1 MRARLATSAALID
14 SRRMTTTLREA
25 RAEARR
31 MRDQGDFARALS
43 IYQHILEVVPLDY
56 EVRTLIADVLV
67 DLDARDAAAQVYRTV
82 AMHDVRAGHPL
93 PALVACQAL
102 VKLGQAIDDIE
113 GLLVKTYASG
123 SPQLARFAIRPA
135 PVDPNTKIAALTGA
149 PKNLQHA
156 AEQALRVALDL
167 SVFVGYQEQYH
178 PLPFLSEL
186 SQESFVAV
194 ARSLTILRLKDGE
207 VVMRQGDTGDSLFLV
222 ASGELRVFVQAPDGP
237 KDVAHLF
244 ENTLFGEMALITGQ
258 PRTASVAVVGEADI
272 IQVSKTALLAVMA
285 VVPAVREGLERFS
298 RERLIKN
305 LLQTSPL
312 FVPFTKSQQG
322 ELLRRFEGHEMEPGV
337 DIIREG
343 ERGQGLFL
351 ILSGEVDVIS
361 HATSSI
367 PVTLA
372 HLRAGDMFGE
382 MALVTDQPTSATV
395 RATVATTVLYLAREY
410 VERLAEAVPEIQAYF
425 EQLALNRARNNTL
438 RSEQGALPTEE
449 FDVDLSD
456 VIPI

>member
-1 MRARLATSAALID
+1 
-14 SRRMTTTLREA
+14 MTTTLREA

-31 MRDQGDFARALS
+31 LREQGDHARALA
-43 IYQHILEVVPLDY
+43 IYQHILETVPLDY

-67 DLDARDAAAQVYRTV
+67 DLGAADAAAQVYRTV
-82 AMHDVRAGHPL
+82 ATHDVRAGHPL

-102 VKLGQAIDDIE
+102 VKQGRSIEDIE
-113 GLLVKTYASG
+113 ELLVKTYASG

-135 PVDPNTKIAALTGA
+135 PVDQDTKIAEPASA
-149 PKNLQHA
+149 PKSLQHA
-156 AEQALRVALDL
+156 AEQALRAALDL

-186 SQESFVAV
+186 TPESFVAV

-222 ASGELRVFVQAPDGP
+222 ASGQLRVFVQTPDGA

-258 PRTASVAVVGEADI
+258 PRTASVAVVGEADVI
-272 IQVSKTALLAVMA
+272 SVSKTALMA
-285 VVPAVREGLERFS
+285 VIAAIPSVREALDRFS

-322 ELLRRFEGHEMEPGV
+322 ELLRRFEGHEIDAGV

-351 ILSGEVDVIS
+351 ILSGEVDVLS
-361 HATSSI
+361 QPAGQS
-367 PVTLA
+367 PVKLA
-372 HLRAGDMFGE
+372 HLRAGDLFGE
-382 MALVTDQPTSATV
+382 M
-395 RATVATTVLYLAREY
+395 
-410 VERLAEAVPEIQAYF
+410 
-425 EQLALNRARNNTL
+425 
-438 RSEQGALPTEE
+438 
-449 FDVDLSD
+449 
-456 VIPI
+456 

>member
-1 MRARLATSAALID
+1 
-14 SRRMTTTLREA
+14 MTTTLREA

-31 MRDQGDFARALS
+31 LRDQGDFARALS
-43 IYQHILEVVPLDY
+43 VYQHILEAVPLDY
-56 EVRTLIADVLV
+56 EVRTRIADVLV
-67 DLDARDAAAQVYRTV
+67 DLDAHDAAAQVYRTV
-82 AMHDVRAGHPL
+82 ALHDIRAGHPL
-93 PALVACQAL
+93 PALVASQAL
-102 VKLGQAIDDIE
+102 VKLGRPIDDIE
-113 GLLVKTYASG
+113 DLLVRTYAAG

-135 PVDPNTKIAALTGA
+135 PVDLSTTLSPPSGA

-156 AEQALRVALDL
+156 AEQALRAALDL

-186 SQESFVAV
+186 TRESFIAV
-194 ARSLTILRLKDGE
+194 ARSLTILRLTDGE
-207 VVMRQGDTGDSLFLV
+207 VVMRQGEAGDSLFLV
-222 ASGELRVFVQAPDGP
+222 ASGELRVFVQTPGGT

-258 PRTASVAVVGEADI
+258 PRTASVAVVGEADVI
-272 IQVSKTALLAVMA
+272 AVSKTALDAVMA
-285 VVPAVREGLERFS
+285 AVPAVREGLDRFS

-322 ELLRRFEGHEMEPGV
+322 ELLRRFEGHEIEPGV

-361 HATSSI
+361 HADTAK

-382 MALVTDQPTSATV
+382 MSLVTDQPTSATV
-395 RATVATTVLYLAREY
+395 RATRATTVLFLAREY

-425 EQLALNRARNNTL
+425 EQMALNRARDNTL
-438 RSEQGALPTEE
+438 RADKGAIPTEE

-456 VIPI
+456 VVPI

>member
-1 MRARLATSAALID
+1 
-14 SRRMTTTLREA
+14 MTTTLREA
-25 RAEARR
+25 RVEARR
-31 MRDQGDFARALS
+31 LRDQGDNARALA
-43 IYQHILEVVPLDY
+43 IYQHILETVPLDY

-67 DLDARDAAAQVYRTV
+67 DLGAIDAASQVYRTV
-82 AMHDVRAGHPL
+82 ATHDIRAGHPL

-102 VKLGQAIDDIE
+102 TKLGHGIDDLE
-113 GLLVKTYASG
+113 QLLVKTYASG

-135 PVDPNTKIAALTGA
+135 PVDPNTKIDTPTTA
-149 PKNLQHA
+149 PKSLQHA
-156 AEQALRVALDL
+156 AEQALRAALDL

-186 SQESFVAV
+186 TPESFVAV

-222 ASGELRVFVQAPDGP
+222 ASGELRVFVQTPDGP
-237 KDVAHLF
+237 RDVAHLF

-258 PRTASVAVVGEADI
+258 PRTASVAVVGEADV
-272 IQVSKTALLAVMA
+272 IQVSKTALMA
-285 VVPAVREGLERFS
+285 VIAAIPAVREALDRFS

-312 FVPFTKSQQG
+312 FAPFTKSQQG
-322 ELLRRFEGHEMEPGV
+322 ELLRRFEGHEIEAGV

-351 ILSGEVDVIS
+351 ILAGEVDVLS
-361 HATSSI
+361 QSTSPSPI
-367 PVTLA
+367 KLA
-372 HLRAGDMFGE
+372 HLRSGDMFGE
-382 MALVTDQPTSATV
+382 MSLVTDQPTSATV
-395 RATVATTVLYLAREY
+395 RATTPATVLFLARDY
-410 VERLAEAVPEIQAYF
+410 VERLGEAVPEVQAYF
-425 EQLALNRARNNTL
+425 EQLALNRARDNTL
-438 RSEQGALPTEE
+438 RTDKGAIPTEE
-449 FDVDLSD
+449 YDVDLSD

>member
-1 MRARLATSAALID
+1 
-14 SRRMTTTLREA
+14 MTTTLREA

-31 MRDQGDFARALS
+31 LRDQGDFARALS
-43 IYQHILEVVPLDY
+43 VYQHILEVVPFDY

-67 DLDARDAAAQVYRTV
+67 DLGAQDAAAQVYRTV
-82 AMHDVRAGHPL
+82 ALHDIRAGHPL
-93 PALVACQAL
+93 PALVASQAL
-102 VKLGQAIDDIE
+102 VRLGRPIDDIE
-113 GLLVKTYASG
+113 ELLVKTYAAG

-135 PVDPNTKIAALTGA
+135 PVDPNTAISAPSAA

-186 SQESFVAV
+186 TQDSFIAV
-194 ARSLTILRLKDGE
+194 ARSLAILRLKDAE
-207 VVMRQGDTGDSLFLV
+207 VVMRQGEVGDSLFLV
-222 ASGELRVFVQAPDGP
+222 AGGELRVFVQTPGGV

-258 PRTASVAVVGEADI
+258 PRTASVAVVGEADVI
-272 IQVSKTALLAVMA
+272 AVSKSALDAVMA
-285 VVPAVREGLERFS
+285 AMPAVREGLDRFS

-322 ELLRRFEGHEMEPGV
+322 ELLRRFEGHEIESGV

-361 HATSSI
+361 HASTPK

-382 MALVTDQPTSATV
+382 MSLVTDQPTSATV
-395 RATVATTVLYLAREY
+395 RATTATTVLFLSREY

-425 EQLALNRARNNTL
+425 EQMALNRARDNTL
-438 RSEQGALPTEE
+438 RSDKGAVPTEE
-449 FDVDLSD
+449 VDVDLSD
-456 VIPI
+456 VVPI

>member
-1 MRARLATSAALID
+1 
-14 SRRMTTTLREA
+14 MTTTLREA

-31 MRDQGDFARALS
+31 LRDQGDFARALS
-43 IYQHILEVVPLDY
+43 VYQHILEAVPLDY
-56 EVRTLIADVLV
+56 EVRTQIADVLV
-67 DLDARDAAAQVYRTV
+67 ELDAHDAAAQVYRTV
-82 AMHDVRAGHPL
+82 ALHDVRAGHPL
-93 PALVACQAL
+93 PALVASQAL
-102 VKLGQAIDDIE
+102 AKLGRPIDDIE
-113 GLLVKTYASG
+113 DLLVRTYAAG

-135 PVDPNTKIAALTGA
+135 PVDLNTTISPPSGA
-149 PKNLQHA
+149 PKSLQHA
-156 AEQALRVALDL
+156 AEQALRAALDL
-167 SVFVGYQEQYH
+167 SVFAGYQEQYH

-186 SQESFVAV
+186 TRESFIAV

-207 VVMRQGDTGDSLFLV
+207 VVMRQGEAGDSLFLV
-222 ASGELRVFVQAPDGP
+222 ASGELRVFVETPGGT

-258 PRTASVAVVGEADI
+258 PRTASVAVVGEADVI
-272 IQVSKTALLAVMA
+272 AVSKTALNAVMA
-285 VVPAVREGLERFS
+285 AVPAVREGLDRFS

-322 ELLRRFEGHEMEPGV
+322 ELLRRFEGHEIEPGV

-361 HATSSI
+361 HADSAK

-372 HLRAGDMFGE
+372 HLRAGEMFGE
-382 MALVTDQPTSATV
+382 MSLVTDQPTSATV
-395 RATVATTVLYLAREY
+395 RATRATTVLFLAREY

-425 EQLALNRARNNTL
+425 EQMALNRARDNTL
-438 RSEQGALPTEE
+438 RADKGAVPTEE

-456 VIPI
+456 VVPI

>member
-1 MRARLATSAALID
+1 MS
-14 SRRMTTTLREA
+14 TTLRQA

-31 MRDQGDFARALS
+31 LREQGDHARALA
-43 IYQHILEVVPLDY
+43 IYQHILWAVPLDY
-56 EVRTLIADVLV
+56 EVRTQIADVLV
-67 DLDARDAAAQVYRTV
+67 DLGAADAAAQVYRTV
-82 AMHDVRAGHPL
+82 AIHDIRAGHPL

-102 VKLGQAIDDIE
+102 VKLGLAIDDIE
-113 GLLVKTYASG
+113 SLLVKTYASG

-135 PVDPNTKIAALTGA
+135 PVDPNTKVDPPSAT
-149 PKNLQHA
+149 PKSLQHA
-156 AEQALRVALDL
+156 AEQALRAALDL
-167 SVFVGYQEQYH
+167 SAFVGYQEQYH

-186 SQESFVAV
+186 TPESFVAV
-194 ARSLTILRLKDGE
+194 ARSLTILRLKDGD
-207 VVMRQGDTGDSLFLV
+207 VVMHQGDTGDSLFLV
-222 ASGELRVFVQAPDGP
+222 ASGELRVFVKTPDGP

-258 PRTASVAVVGEADI
+258 PRTASVAVVGEADV
-272 IQVSKTALLAVMA
+272 IQVSKTALIAVIA
-285 VVPAVREGLERFS
+285 AVPAVREALDRFS

-312 FVPFTKSQQG
+312 FAPFTKSQQG
-322 ELLRRFEGHEMEPGV
+322 ELLRRFEGHEIEVGV

-351 ILSGEVDVIS
+351 ILSGEVDVLS
-361 HATSSI
+361 HAGSPN

-372 HLRAGDMFGE
+372 HLRAGDLFGE
-382 MALVTDQPTSATV
+382 MSLVTDQPTSATV
-395 RATVATTVLYLAREY
+395 RASTPTTVLFLAREY
-410 VERLAEAVPEIQAYF
+410 VERLSEAVPEIQAYF
-425 EQLALNRARNNTL
+425 EQLALGRARDNTL
-438 RSEQGALPTEE
+438 RADKGALPVEE